1 MGDLPLGYRFPILLH
16 RASINN
22 QSYPPDNQATHPN
35 IISHF
40 WGDLIAENMIAE
52 MQPYERSDFMAG
64 KIHRL
69 IARFMNFLSILH
81 ELRGWTRPPGGSQK
95 GIGRAV

>member
-22 QSYPPDNQATHPN
+22 QSYPPDNRATHPN

-52 MQPYERSDFMAG
+52 MQP
-64 KIHRL
+64 
-69 IARFMNFLSILH
+69 
-81 ELRGWTRPPGGSQK
+81 
-95 GIGRAV
+95 